1 MRMLAVKSWLAR
13 LARDER
19 GVAAIEAAAVGSL
32 LSVTLLNAVEIGRYA
47 YTTTQVAAAAQAGA
61 QGALI
66 ACPTDKTPA
75 TLECPELQTA
85 VTTALQGSSLG
96 DDIRRHGDLHEAWQC
111 INASGQLQEMASAGS
126 RPDDCSGAGDPA
138 QKPGLYLR
146 VQTEYQYQP
155 IFPGLTLAQGFD
167 SVIIR
172 SAWIRM
178 L

>member
-1 MRMLAVKSWLAR
+1 MRLAANSWLAR

-19 GVAAIEAAAVGSL
+19 GVAAIEAALVGSL

-47 YTTTQVAAAAQAGA
+47 YTATQVAAAAQAGA
-61 QGALI
+61 QGALV

-75 TLECPELQTA
+75 TLDCPELNSA
-85 VTTALQGSSLG
+85 VNPALQGSSLG
-96 DDIRRHGDLHEAWQC
+96 DEISRHGALHEAWQC
-111 INASGQLQEMASAGS
+111 INASGQLQEVGAADS
-126 RPDDCSGAGDPA
+126 RPDNCNAAGDAA

-146 VQTEYQYQP
+146 VQTEYDYDP
-155 IFPGLTLAQGFD
+155 IFPGLTLVQRFEPLI
-167 SVIIR
+167 VR